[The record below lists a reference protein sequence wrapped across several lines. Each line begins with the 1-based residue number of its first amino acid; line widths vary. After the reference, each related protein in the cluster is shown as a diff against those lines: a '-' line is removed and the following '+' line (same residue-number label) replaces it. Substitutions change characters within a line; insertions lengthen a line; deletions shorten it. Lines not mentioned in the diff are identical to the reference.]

1 MDHDRWERIQAL
13 FHRAADLAPAAQRAF
28 VEAEAAGDRALAD
41 AVLAMLDEDAG
52 SSPVLDAGVEG
63 LAPQVLGPARPGL
76 PQVPFGPYRLVA
88 LLGEGGMG
96 VVYRGVRDDVGG
108 VAAIK
113 VLRDAWLSPARHER
127 FVSEQRTLAQL
138 AHPAIAALYDAD
150 TLADGTPWFA
160 MEYVDGVPLTEYCA
174 SAGCGADERMRL
186 FRAVCDAVQHAH
198 RHLVVHRD
206 LKPSNIL
213 VAADGRVKLLD
224 FGIAKQLDAIDGG
237 DKTRTLLR
245 AMTPAYAAPE
255 QIRGEHVGIHT
266 DVYALGVVLYELLA
280 GALPFDLAG
289 KTAAEAERVL
299 LHEEPERPS
308 ARARRAS
315 RGLGGSH
322 GSPGRSAWAD
332 LDVLCLTAMHKDPA
346 RRYPTVD
353 ALMRDIDHY
362 LRGEPLDARPDSLA
376 YRGSKFARRHW
387 RVLSAAAALLLATAG
402 LTTFYTL
409 RLADARNAAIE
420 EAARTQRIQRFMLDL
435 FQGDDQ
441 AAGPADDLRVVALL
455 DRGLQQ
461 ARSLAAEPR
470 VQADLFRTLGGV
482 YQKLGK
488 LEQADEL
495 LRVALE
501 KRIGHSGR
509 GSAEAADSLVALGE
523 LRDAQANFDEA
534 ERMIRE
540 GLATT
545 RARLGDAHPAVA
557 RATTALGRVLV
568 NRGAYDDAATVLE
581 EAVRLHSR
589 GGAEDADFA
598 VALGELANAHFY
610 AGRFD
615 RSEEFNRRALEIER
629 RIHGDRHPFVAD
641 TLINLGA
648 IEFERTRY
656 REAEALQRDAAEIKR
671 AWYGGDHPQTASA
684 LTMLGRAILQ
694 QPGRLDEAD
703 GVMREALAVQER
715 VYGPVHPKVA
725 SALNELGLIALRQG
739 RLDDAEARFRR
750 MVDVYRQVYAGNHY
764 YIGVAL
770 SNLGGVYQE
779 RGEHARAE
787 ALFREVLQ
795 VYAATLAPDHQLAGI
810 ARVRLGRQIVRQRRY
825 ADAVAEIL
833 AGLEILGEQTTPPKR
848 WMDIARE
855 DLALAYEGLER
866 PTDAARVRAEMTPPA
881 Q

>member
-1 MDHDRWERIQAL
+1 MDPDRWEHIQAL
-13 FHRAADLAPAAQRAF
+13 FHRAADLEPAGQRAF
-28 VEAEAAGDRALAD
+28 VEGEAAGDRALAD
-41 AVLAMLDEDAG
+41 VVIAMLEEDRG
-52 SSPVLDAGVEG
+52 SSPILDAGVESM
-63 LAPQVLGPARPGL
+63 AQQVLGPGHPGL
-76 PQVPFGPYRLVA
+76 PQAAFGPYRLVEV
-88 LLGEGGMG
+88 LGEGGMG

-108 VAAIK
+108 VAAVK
-113 VLRDAWLSPARHER
+113 VLRDAWVSPARRER

-174 SAGCGADERMRL
+174 SAGCGIDDRL
-186 FRAVCDAVQHAH
+186 RQFRAVCGAVQHAH

-213 VAADGRVKLLD
+213 VTADGRVKLLD
-224 FGIAKQLDAIDGG
+224 FGIAKQLDAAGADE
-237 DKTRTLLR
+237 THTLLR

-255 QIRGEHVGIHT
+255 QMRGERVGIHT

-280 GALPFDLAG
+280 GALPFDVRR
-289 KTAAEAERVL
+289 KTAAEIERL
-299 LHEEPERPS
+299 LLQEEPERPS
-308 ARARRAS
+308 VRARRAPLPHG
-315 RGLGGSH
+315 RPQ
-322 GSPGRSAWAD
+322 GSPGRLAWAD

-346 RRYPTVD
+346 RRYQTVD
-353 ALMRDIDHY
+353 ALVRDLDHY
-362 LRGEPLDARPDSLA
+362 LHGEPLDARPDSLA

-387 RVLSAAAALLLATAG
+387 RALTASAAALLVLGALTA
-402 LTTFYTL
+402 FYAV
-409 RLADARNAAIE
+409 RLADARNAALD

-441 AAGPADDLRVVALL
+441 AAGPADDLRVVALV
-455 DRGLQQ
+455 DRGVQQ
-461 ARSLAAEPR
+461 ARSLAVEPR
-470 VQADLFRTLGGV
+470 VQADLYRTLGGI
-482 YQKLGK
+482 YLKLGK
-488 LEQADEL
+488 LEQADDL
-495 LRVALE
+495 LRAALD
-501 KRIGHSGR
+501 RRLALSGPR
-509 GSAEAADSLVALGE
+509 SADVADSLVALGE
-523 LRDAQANFDEA
+523 LRDAQADFDEA

-540 GLATT
+540 GLDTT
-545 RARLGDAHPAVA
+545 RARLGEAHPAVA
-557 RATTALGRVLV
+557 RAATALGRVLV
-568 NRGAYDDAATVLE
+568 NRGAYDQAVAVLE
-581 EAVRLHSR
+581 DAVRLHAR
-589 GGAEDADFA
+589 PGGDEADFA

-615 RSEEFNRRALEIER
+615 SSEAFNRRALAIER

-648 IEFERTRY
+648 IEFERARY
-656 REAEALQRDAAEIKR
+656 GEAEALQRDAAEIKR

-703 GVMREALAVQER
+703 GVMRDALAIQER

-739 RLDDAEARFRR
+739 RLDEAEGHFRR
-750 MVDVYRQVYAGNHY
+750 MVDVYRQVYQGRHY

-779 RGEHARAE
+779 RREHARAE

-810 ARVRLGRQIVRQRRY
+810 ARIRLGRQIVRQRRY
-825 ADAVAEIL
+825 ADAEKEIL
-833 AGLEILGEQTTPPKR
+833 AGLEILQKQTTPPQR
-848 WMDIARE
+848 WVEIARE
-855 DLALAYEGLER
+855 DLAVAYDGLRR
-866 PTDAARVRAEMTPPA
+866 PADAARVRAETTPA
-881 Q
+881 AR

>member
-1 MDHDRWERIQAL
+1 MDPDRWEHIQAL
-13 FHRAADLAPAAQRAF
+13 FHKAADLEPAGQRAF

-41 AVLAMLDEDAG
+41 VVIAMLEQDRG
-52 SSPVLDAGVEG
+52 SSPILDAGVDG
-63 LAPQVLGPARPGL
+63 LAQQVLDPAHPGL
-76 PQVPFGPYRLVA
+76 PQAAFGPYRLVEV
-88 LLGEGGMG
+88 LGEGGMG

-113 VLRDAWLSPARHER
+113 VLRDAWLSPARREH

-160 MEYVDGVPLTEYCA
+160 MEYVDGVPLTHYCA
-174 SAGCGADERMRL
+174 AAGCGIDDRLRL

-213 VAADGRVKLLD
+213 VTADGRVKLLD
-224 FGIAKQLDAIDGG
+224 FGIAKQLGAAEGADQ
-237 DKTRTLLR
+237 TRTLLR

-255 QIRGEHVGIHT
+255 QMRGERVGIHT
-266 DVYALGVVLYELLA
+266 DVYALGVVLYELLT
-280 GALPFDLAG
+280 GALPFDVRR
-289 KTAAEAERVL
+289 KTAAEIERL
-299 LHEEPERPS
+299 LLQEEPERPS
-308 ARARRAS
+308 VRARPALLPQGRPQ
-315 RGLGGSH
+315 
-322 GSPGRSAWAD
+322 GSPGRLAWAD

-346 RRYPTVD
+346 RRYQTVD
-353 ALMRDIDHY
+353 ALVRDLDHY
-362 LRGEPLDARPDSLA
+362 LHGEPLDARPDSLA
-376 YRGSKFARRHW
+376 YRWSKFARRHW
-387 RVLSAAAALLLATAG
+387 RALSASAAALLVLGALTA
-402 LTTFYTL
+402 FYAV
-409 RLADARNAAIE
+409 RLADARNAAVD

-435 FQGDDQ
+435 FQGDDE
-441 AAGPADDLRVVALL
+441 AAGPADDLRVVALV
-455 DRGLQQ
+455 DRGVQQ
-461 ARSLAAEPR
+461 ARSLAVEPR
-470 VQADLFRTLGGV
+470 VQADLYRTLGGI
-482 YQKLGK
+482 YLRLGK
-488 LEQADEL
+488 LEQADDL
-495 LRVALE
+495 LRAALDS
-501 KRIGHSGR
+501 RLALSGPR
-509 GSAEAADSLVALGE
+509 SADVADSLVALGE
-523 LRDAQANFDEA
+523 LRDAQADFDEA
-534 ERMIRE
+534 ERMIRQ
-540 GLATT
+540 GLDTS
-545 RARLGDAHPAVA
+545 RARLGEAHPAVA
-557 RATTALGRVLV
+557 RAATALGRVLV
-568 NRGAYDDAATVLE
+568 NRGAYDKAVGVLE
-581 EAVRLHSR
+581 DAVRLHAR
-589 GGAEDADFA
+589 PGADEADFA

-615 RSEEFNRRALEIER
+615 RSEEFNRRALDIER

-656 REAEALQRDAAEIKR
+656 GEAEALQRDAAEIKR

-750 MVDVYRQVYAGNHY
+750 MVDVYRQVYDDNHY

-795 VYAATLAPDHQLAGI
+795 VYADTLTPDHQLVGI

-866 PTDAARVRAEMTPPA
+866 PTDAARVRADMTPPA